1 MIIRNISAGTHCSL
15 LRTPQAK
22 GSQLLMIGRILHLR
36 GEPTRIIRAG
46 EPFWEPGGD
55 VIHYQAAN
63 NLPDKPSSFVVV
75 ILCVPGQPMLTLV
88 SDEELR
94 ERADRRHPA
103 RQPTADSGPA
113 R

>member
-1 MIIRNISAGTHCSL
+1 
-15 LRTPQAK
+15 
-22 GSQLLMIGRILHLR
+22 
-36 GEPTRIIRAG
+36 
-46 EPFWEPGGD
+46 
-55 VIHYQAAN
+55 
-63 NLPDKPSSFVVV
+63 V
-75 ILCVPGQPMLTLV
+75 ILCVPGQTMLTLV